1 MHVHTNVVGD
11 SQPTVTEPTYTVT
24 LLRSEIVLPM
34 RIALLIA
41 SICVGQITCM
51 GQITGSWDADAKAM
65 AQALVSGLEKCPPRV
80 VVANFGK
87 DGWTKATWGPPTN
100 LDYDVLR
107 TNSVK
112 WPYHNVI
119 SYRILVSGTKNRKNR
134 EEAEQDVK
142 PSLVFKSSATRTPMT
157 LEMMAASAFRR
168 LQINNSSTVSV
179 GSSALSCRMH
189 VGTTFRGRTSYK
201 NPSHKI

>member
-1 MHVHTNVVGD
+1 
-11 SQPTVTEPTYTVT
+11 
-24 LLRSEIVLPM
+24 M

-142 PSLVFKSSATRTPMT
+142 PSLVFK
-157 LEMMAASAFRR
+157 L
-168 LQINNSSTVSV
+168 
-179 GSSALSCRMH
+179 
-189 VGTTFRGRTSYK
+189 SYK
-201 NPSHKI
+201 NTYDFGDDGSLRLSETTNQQLLDSVSWKQRTLLPDACWDHIPWSD